1 MFAPKI
7 DVVIQNALDQVRGAW
22 YFRWLAIVVAWGV
35 AVVLWTGVFLIPDTY
50 QASARVF
57 VDTHTALSE
66 VTRGISVDADVDI
79 QIQRVRQALFGG
91 PQLQKVAEETG
102 LLAGISSPR
111 AKQVELHRL
120 RAAIEISGG
129 ISPAAGVFTISY
141 KNYSRDKS
149 LQVVQ
154 RLLDSFVEGALGGK
168 HQGSEQAQQFL
179 VSQITEYERRLSAAE
194 ERLAEFKRRNVG
206 LMPGTEGDYFS
217 RLQAEMDG
225 LTKAQEGLAVMMRR
239 QGDLQRQ
246 LRGEIPVLAASSRTK
261 TTDSSPEVAPD
272 TARQIREVRARLD
285 ALRLRFTDLHPD
297 VIALTQTLEELQQRQ
312 QAEIEA
318 VKNGDIGAAE
328 RLGLTENPVYQ
339 SVQLQ
344 YDQAQVDV
352 GALQTQIARLQTRI
366 ASLRGLIN
374 TAPEVEA
381 EFARL
386 NRDYD
391 VTRVQYRALLERL
404 EHSRLG
410 EEAEATGI
418 VKFEVIEPPTVS
430 FSPISP
436 KRPLLIGGAFGLAL
450 TAGGGLAYVMSLLK
464 PVFLSTRQLA
474 AVTGLPVLGGVR
486 VAWLKRYRA
495 SHHRGIALYLG
506 TAAAL
511 VFVAVEVLLRQES
524 ISEFFQSVL
533 A

>member
-1 MFAPKI
+1 MFAPQI

-22 YFRWLAIVVAWGV
+22 HFRWLALAVAWCV
-35 AVVLWTGVFLIPDTY
+35 AVALWIGVFLIPDTY

-79 QIQRVRQALFGG
+79 QIQRVRQALLGG

-111 AKQVELHRL
+111 AKQVELNRL

-141 KNYSRDKS
+141 KNHGRDKS
-149 LQVVQ
+149 LQVVK

-168 HQGSEQAQQFL
+168 HQGSAQAQQFL

-194 ERLAEFKRRNVG
+194 ERLAEFKRRNMG
-206 LMPGTEGDYFS
+206 LMPGTEGDYFT
-217 RLQAEMDG
+217 RLQTEIDG
-225 LTKAQEGLAVMMRR
+225 LTKAQESLAVMMRR
-239 QGDLQRQ
+239 RDDLQQQ
-246 LRGEIPVLAASSRTK
+246 LHGAVPVLAASPREK
-261 TTDSSPEVAPD
+261 TADSSPEAAPD
-272 TARQIREVRARLD
+272 TARQIREARARLD
-285 ALRLRFTDLHPD
+285 ALLLRFTDKHPD
-297 VIALTQTLEELQQRQ
+297 VVALRQTLEELQQRQ
-312 QAEIEA
+312 QAEVEA
-318 VKNGDIGAAE
+318 VKSGDFAAAD
-328 RLGLTENPVYQ
+328 RLGLTANPVYQ

-344 YDQAQVDV
+344 YDQAQVDT
-352 GALQTQIARLQTRI
+352 GALQTEIARRQTKI
-366 ASLRGLIN
+366 ANLRSLIN

-381 EFARL
+381 ELVRL

-391 VTRVQYRALLERL
+391 VTRLQYRAVLERL

-410 EEAEATGI
+410 EEAEATGV
-418 VKFEVIEPPTVS
+418 VKFEVIEPPAVS

-436 KRPLLIGGAFGLAL
+436 KRSLLIAGAFGLAL
-450 TAGGGLAYVMSLLK
+450 AAGGAFAYVMSLLK

-474 AVTGLPVLGGVR
+474 TVTGLPVLGAVS
-486 VAWLKRYRA
+486 VAWLDRYRA
-495 SHHRGIALYLG
+495 RHHRGIALYLG

-511 VFVAVEVLLRQES
+511 VFVAIAVLLRQES
-524 ISEFFQSVL
+524 ISEVFRSVL